1 MQAVILRSLLE
12 FPSELSVFENAFSIK
27 LFDKTYADFLSII
40 YKLEKISFA
49 NFEANLSQNQLKSEE
64 FAKMQKVLPEIDF
77 LEYEKPLKKA
87 FLIKEQEKLAELL
100 KNASENK
107 QLVNLEA
114 LQSDFSDIFTT
125 SFLTF
130 LEWEN
135 KFKERPILNKIR
147 TEVSFIDH
155 ALDGGFDMAQ
165 LVLIS
170 GDPEMGKTSLCL
182 QIIENISRLHKVAF
196 FCFEFTVWDYIKK
209 KGNQT
214 HFNKEN
220 MIILNE
226 GYNIFEMENN
236 IRILA
241 KKGVKV
247 FFIDSQMRME
257 NTTEGNNPEE
267 RETLKFSI
275 LAKLC
280 HKLDILVLLIVQTSK
295 SDTDNPL
302 GSKRASHEA
311 SIIMR
316 LEKIEVDKKDKAYQN
331 KAFHPTKRKFIM
343 QKNKQ
348 TGRHFVEEI
357 GFKPTNQ
364 TFFSLYESAKN
375 VTEVPFEDIKKE
387 LDLKYEEQSIF

>member
-1 MQAVILRSLLE
+1 MQALILRSLLE
-12 FPSELSVFENAFSIK
+12 YPSEFSEFENAFNK
-27 LFDKTYADFLSII
+27 RLFEKPYSDFLSII
-40 YKLEKISFA
+40 YKLDKVSFA
-49 NFEANLSQNQLKSEE
+49 SFKAALSEAQLKSEE
-64 FAKMQKVLPEIDF
+64 FARMEKATPEVDF
-77 LEYEKPLKKA
+77 IEYEKPLKKS
-87 FLIKEQEKLAELL
+87 FMLKEQERLSELL
-100 KNASENK
+100 KNASANK
-107 QLVNLEA
+107 ELINLEA
-114 LQSDFSDIFTT
+114 LQSDYSDIFTS
-125 SFLTF
+125 SFLNF
-130 LEWEN
+130 LEWEERFKN
-135 KFKERPILNKIR
+135 KDEQEKIR
-147 TEVSFIDH
+147 SGVSFLDH
-155 ALDGGFDMAQ
+155 ALDGGFEPAQ

-182 QIIENISRLHKVAF
+182 QIIENISRLEKVAF

-209 KGNQT
+209 KGNQN
-214 HFNKEN
+214 HFNKNN

-241 KKGVKV
+241 KKGVRV
-247 FFIDSQMRME
+247 FFIDSQMRVE
-257 NTTEGNNPEE
+257 NNTEGNNPEE

-316 LEKIEVDKKDKAYQN
+316 LEKLEIDKKDYSHQN

-357 GFKPTNQ
+357 GFKPSNQ
-364 TFFSLYESAKN
+364 SFYSLYENIKN
-375 VTEVPFEDIKKE
+375 PTEVSFETIQKE
-387 LDLKYEEQSIF
+387 LNITEDSVF

>member
-1 MQAVILRSLLE
+1 MQALILRSLLE
-12 FPSELSVFENAFSIK
+12 YPSEFSEFENAFNK
-27 LFDKTYADFLSII
+27 RLFEKPYSDFLSII
-40 YKLEKISFA
+40 YKLDKVSFA
-49 NFEANLSQNQLKSEE
+49 SFKADLSEAQLKSEE
-64 FAKMQKVLPEIDF
+64 FARMEKATPEVDF
-77 LEYEKPLKKA
+77 IEYEKPLKKS
-87 FLIKEQEKLAELL
+87 FMLKEQERLSELL
-100 KNASENK
+100 KNASANK
-107 QLVNLEA
+107 ELINLEA
-114 LQSDFSDIFTT
+114 LQSDYSDIFTT
-125 SFLTF
+125 SFLNF
-130 LEWEN
+130 LEWEERFKN
-135 KFKERPILNKIR
+135 KDEQEKIKSG
-147 TEVSFIDH
+147 VSFLDH
-155 ALDGGFDMAQ
+155 ALDGGFEPAQ

-182 QIIENISRLHKVAF
+182 QIIENISRLEKVAF

-209 KGNQT
+209 KGNQN
-214 HFNKEN
+214 HFNKNN

-241 KKGVKV
+241 KKGVRV
-247 FFIDSQMRME
+247 FFIDSQMRVE
-257 NTTEGNNPEE
+257 NNTEGNNPEE
-267 RETLKFSI
+267 RETLKFSV

-316 LEKIEVDKKDKAYQN
+316 LEKLEIDKKDYSHQN

-357 GFKPTNQ
+357 GFKPSNQ
-364 TFFSLYESAKN
+364 SFYSLYENIKN
-375 VTEVPFEDIKKE
+375 PTEVSFETIQKE
-387 LDLKYEEQSIF
+387 LNITEDSVF

>member
-1 MQAVILRSLLE
+1 MQALILRSLLE
-12 FPSELSVFENAFSIK
+12 YPSEFSEFENAFNK
-27 LFDKTYADFLSII
+27 RLFEKPYSDFLSII
-40 YKLEKISFA
+40 YKLDKVSFA
-49 NFEANLSQNQLKSEE
+49 SFKAALSEAQLKSEE
-64 FAKMQKVLPEIDF
+64 FARMEKATPEVDF
-77 LEYEKPLKKA
+77 IEYEKPLKKS
-87 FLIKEQEKLAELL
+87 FMLKEQERLSELL
-100 KNASENK
+100 KNASANK
-107 QLVNLEA
+107 ELINLEA
-114 LQSDFSDIFTT
+114 LQGDYSDIFTS
-125 SFLTF
+125 SFLNF
-130 LEWEN
+130 LEWEERFKN
-135 KFKERPILNKIR
+135 KDEQEKIKSG
-147 TEVSFIDH
+147 VSFLDH
-155 ALDGGFDMAQ
+155 ALDGGFEPAQ

-182 QIIENISRLHKVAF
+182 QIIENISRLEKVAF

-209 KGNQT
+209 KGNQN
-214 HFNKEN
+214 HFNKNN

-241 KKGVKV
+241 KKGVRV
-247 FFIDSQMRME
+247 FFIDSQMRVE
-257 NTTEGNNPEE
+257 NNTEGNNPEE

-316 LEKIEVDKKDKAYQN
+316 LEKLEIDKKDYSHQN

-357 GFKPTNQ
+357 GFKPSNQ
-364 TFFSLYESAKN
+364 SFYSLYENIKN
-375 VTEVPFEDIKKE
+375 PTEVSFETIQKE
-387 LDLKYEEQSIF
+387 LNITEDSVF

>member
-1 MQAVILRSLLE
+1 MQALILRSLLE
-12 FPSELSVFENAFSIK
+12 YPSEFSEFENAFNK
-27 LFDKTYADFLSII
+27 RLFEKPYSDFLSII
-40 YKLEKISFA
+40 YKLDKVSFA
-49 NFEANLSQNQLKSEE
+49 SFKAALSEAQLKSEE
-64 FAKMQKVLPEIDF
+64 FARMEKATPEVDF
-77 LEYEKPLKKA
+77 IEYEKPLKKS
-87 FLIKEQEKLAELL
+87 FMLKEQERLSELL
-100 KNASENK
+100 KNASANK
-107 QLVNLEA
+107 ELINLEA
-114 LQSDFSDIFTT
+114 LQSDYSDIFTS
-125 SFLTF
+125 SFLNF
-130 LEWEN
+130 LEWEERFKN
-135 KFKERPILNKIR
+135 KDEQEKIKSG
-147 TEVSFIDH
+147 VSFLDH
-155 ALDGGFDMAQ
+155 ALDGGFEPAQ

-182 QIIENISRLHKVAF
+182 QIIENISRLEKVAF

-209 KGNQT
+209 KGNQS
-214 HFNKEN
+214 HFNKNN

-241 KKGVKV
+241 KKGIRV
-247 FFIDSQMRME
+247 FFIDSQMRVE
-257 NTTEGNNPEE
+257 NNTEGNNPEE

-316 LEKIEVDKKDKAYQN
+316 LEKLEIDKKDYSHQN

-357 GFKPTNQ
+357 GFKPSNQ
-364 TFFSLYESAKN
+364 SFYSLYENIKN
-375 VTEVPFEDIKKE
+375 PTEVSFETIQKE
-387 LDLKYEEQSIF
+387 LNITEDSVF

>member
-1 MQAVILRSLLE
+1 MQALILRSLLE
-12 FPSELSVFENAFSIK
+12 YPSEFSEFENAFNK
-27 LFDKTYADFLSII
+27 RLFEKPYSDFLSII
-40 YKLEKISFA
+40 YKLDKVSFA
-49 NFEANLSQNQLKSEE
+49 SFKAALSEAQLKSEE
-64 FAKMQKVLPEIDF
+64 FARMEKATPEVDF
-77 LEYEKPLKKA
+77 IEYEKPLKKS
-87 FLIKEQEKLAELL
+87 FMLKEQERLSELL
-100 KNASENK
+100 KNASANK
-107 QLVNLEA
+107 ELINLEA
-114 LQSDFSDIFTT
+114 LQSDYSDIFTS
-125 SFLTF
+125 SFLNF
-130 LEWEN
+130 LEWEERFKN
-135 KFKERPILNKIR
+135 KDEQEKIKSG
-147 TEVSFIDH
+147 VSFLDH
-155 ALDGGFDMAQ
+155 ALDGGFEPAQ

-182 QIIENISRLHKVAF
+182 QIIENISRLEKVAF

-209 KGNQT
+209 KGNQN
-214 HFNKEN
+214 HFNKNN

-241 KKGVKV
+241 KKGVRV
-247 FFIDSQMRME
+247 FFIDSQMRVE
-257 NTTEGNNPEE
+257 NNTEGNNPEE
-267 RETLKFSI
+267 RETLKFSV

-316 LEKIEVDKKDKAYQN
+316 LEKLEIDKKDYSHQN

-357 GFKPTNQ
+357 GFKPSNQ
-364 TFFSLYESAKN
+364 SFYSLYENIKN
-375 VTEVPFEDIKKE
+375 PTEVSFETIQKE
-387 LDLKYEEQSIF
+387 LNITEDSVF

>member
-1 MQAVILRSLLE
+1 MQALILRSLLE
-12 FPSELSVFENAFSIK
+12 YPSEFSEFENAFNK
-27 LFDKTYADFLSII
+27 RLFEKPYSDFLSII
-40 YKLEKISFA
+40 YKLDKVSFA
-49 NFEANLSQNQLKSEE
+49 SFKAALSEAQLKSEE
-64 FAKMQKVLPEIDF
+64 FARMEKATPEVDF
-77 LEYEKPLKKA
+77 IEYEKPLKKS
-87 FLIKEQEKLAELL
+87 FMLKEQERLSELL
-100 KNASENK
+100 KNASANK
-107 QLVNLEA
+107 ELINLEA
-114 LQSDFSDIFTT
+114 LQSDYSDIFTT
-125 SFLTF
+125 SFLNF
-130 LEWEN
+130 LEWEERFKN
-135 KFKERPILNKIR
+135 KDEQEKIKSG
-147 TEVSFIDH
+147 VSFLDH
-155 ALDGGFDMAQ
+155 ALDGGFEPAQ

-182 QIIENISRLHKVAF
+182 QIIENISRLEKVAF

-209 KGNQT
+209 KGNQN
-214 HFNKEN
+214 HFNKNN

-241 KKGVKV
+241 KKGIRV
-247 FFIDSQMRME
+247 FFIDSQMRVE
-257 NTTEGNNPEE
+257 NNTEGNNPEE

-316 LEKIEVDKKDKAYQN
+316 LEKLEIDKKDYSHQN

-357 GFKPTNQ
+357 GFKPSNQ
-364 TFFSLYESAKN
+364 SFYSLYENIKN
-375 VTEVPFEDIKKE
+375 PTEVSFETIQKE
-387 LDLKYEEQSIF
+387 LNITEDSVF

>member
-1 MQAVILRSLLE
+1 MQALILRSLLE
-12 FPSELSVFENAFSIK
+12 YPSEFSEFENAFNK
-27 LFDKTYADFLSII
+27 RLFEKPYSDFLSII
-40 YKLEKISFA
+40 YKLEKVSFA
-49 NFEANLSQNQLKSEE
+49 SFKAALSEAQLKSEE
-64 FAKMQKVLPEIDF
+64 FARMEKATPEVDF
-77 LEYEKPLKKA
+77 IEYEKPLKKS
-87 FLIKEQEKLAELL
+87 FMLKEQERLSELL
-100 KNASENK
+100 KNASANK
-107 QLVNLEA
+107 ELINLEA
-114 LQSDFSDIFTT
+114 LQSDYSDIFTS
-125 SFLTF
+125 SFLNF
-130 LEWEN
+130 LEWEERFKN
-135 KFKERPILNKIR
+135 KDEQEKIKSG
-147 TEVSFIDH
+147 VSFLDH
-155 ALDGGFDMAQ
+155 ALDGGFEPAQ

-182 QIIENISRLHKVAF
+182 QIIENISRLEKVAF

-209 KGNQT
+209 KGNQN
-214 HFNKEN
+214 HFNKNN

-241 KKGVKV
+241 KKGIRV
-247 FFIDSQMRME
+247 FFIDSQMRVE
-257 NTTEGNNPEE
+257 NNTEGNNPEE
-267 RETLKFSI
+267 RETLKFSV

-316 LEKIEVDKKDKAYQN
+316 LEKLEIDKKDYSHQN

-357 GFKPTNQ
+357 GFKPSNQ
-364 TFFSLYESAKN
+364 SFYSLYENIKN
-375 VTEVPFEDIKKE
+375 PTEVSFETIQKE
-387 LDLKYEEQSIF
+387 LNITEDSVF

>member
-1 MQAVILRSLLE
+1 MQALILRSLLE
-12 FPSELSVFENAFSIK
+12 YPSEFSEFENAFNK
-27 LFDKTYADFLSII
+27 RLFEKPYSDFLSII
-40 YKLEKISFA
+40 YKLDKVSFA
-49 NFEANLSQNQLKSEE
+49 SFKAALSEAQLKSEE
-64 FAKMQKVLPEIDF
+64 FARMEKATPEVDF
-77 LEYEKPLKKA
+77 IEYEKPLKKS
-87 FLIKEQEKLAELL
+87 FMLKEQERLSELL
-100 KNASENK
+100 KNASANK
-107 QLVNLEA
+107 ELINLEA
-114 LQSDFSDIFTT
+114 LQSDYSDIFTS
-125 SFLTF
+125 SFLNF
-130 LEWEN
+130 LEWEERFKN
-135 KFKERPILNKIR
+135 KDEQEKIKSG
-147 TEVSFIDH
+147 VSFLDH
-155 ALDGGFDMAQ
+155 ALDGGFEPAQ

-182 QIIENISRLHKVAF
+182 QIIENISRLEKVAF

-209 KGNQT
+209 KGNQN
-214 HFNKEN
+214 HFNKNN

-241 KKGVKV
+241 KKGIRV
-247 FFIDSQMRME
+247 FFIDSQMRVE
-257 NTTEGNNPEE
+257 NNTEGNNPEE

-316 LEKIEVDKKDKAYQN
+316 LEKLEIDKKDYSHQN

-357 GFKPTNQ
+357 GFKPSNQ
-364 TFFSLYESAKN
+364 SFYSLYENIKN
-375 VTEVPFEDIKKE
+375 PTEVSFETIQKE
-387 LDLKYEEQSIF
+387 LNITEDSVF

>member
-1 MQAVILRSLLE
+1 MQALILRSLLE
-12 FPSELSVFENAFSIK
+12 YPSEFSEFENAFNK
-27 LFDKTYADFLSII
+27 RLFEKPYSDFLSII
-40 YKLEKISFA
+40 YKLDKVSFA
-49 NFEANLSQNQLKSEE
+49 SFKAALSEAQLKSEE
-64 FAKMQKVLPEIDF
+64 FARMEKATPEVDF
-77 LEYEKPLKKA
+77 IEYEKPLKKS
-87 FLIKEQEKLAELL
+87 FMLKEQERLSELL
-100 KNASENK
+100 KNASANK
-107 QLVNLEA
+107 ELINLEA
-114 LQSDFSDIFTT
+114 LQSDYSDIFTS
-125 SFLTF
+125 SFLNF
-130 LEWEN
+130 LEWEERFKN
-135 KFKERPILNKIR
+135 KDEQEKIKSG
-147 TEVSFIDH
+147 VSFLDH
-155 ALDGGFDMAQ
+155 ALDGGFEPAQ

-182 QIIENISRLHKVAF
+182 QIIENISRLEKVAF

-209 KGNQT
+209 KGNKN
-214 HFNKEN
+214 HFNKNN

-241 KKGVKV
+241 KKGIRV
-247 FFIDSQMRME
+247 FFIDSQMRVE
-257 NTTEGNNPEE
+257 NNTEGNNPEE

-316 LEKIEVDKKDKAYQN
+316 LEKLEIDKKDYSHQN

-357 GFKPTNQ
+357 GFKPSNQ
-364 TFFSLYESAKN
+364 SFYSLYENIKN
-375 VTEVPFEDIKKE
+375 PTEVSFETIQKE
-387 LDLKYEEQSIF
+387 LNITEDSVF

>member
-1 MQAVILRSLLE
+1 MQALILRSLLE
-12 FPSELSVFENAFSIK
+12 YPSEFSEFENAFNK
-27 LFDKTYADFLSII
+27 RLFEKPYSDFLSII
-40 YKLEKISFA
+40 YKLDKVSFA
-49 NFEANLSQNQLKSEE
+49 SFKAALSEAQLKSEE
-64 FAKMQKVLPEIDF
+64 FARMEKATPEVDF
-77 LEYEKPLKKA
+77 IEYEKPLKKS
-87 FLIKEQEKLAELL
+87 FMLKEQERLSELL
-100 KNASENK
+100 KNASANK
-107 QLVNLEA
+107 ELINLEA
-114 LQSDFSDIFTT
+114 LQSDYSDIFTT
-125 SFLTF
+125 SFLNF
-130 LEWEN
+130 LEWEERFKN
-135 KFKERPILNKIR
+135 KDEQEKIKSG
-147 TEVSFIDH
+147 VSFLDH
-155 ALDGGFDMAQ
+155 ALDGGFEPAQ

-182 QIIENISRLHKVAF
+182 QIIENISRLEKVAF

-209 KGNQT
+209 KGNQN
-214 HFNKEN
+214 HFNKNN

-241 KKGVKV
+241 KKGIRV
-247 FFIDSQMRME
+247 FFIDSQMRVE
-257 NTTEGNNPEE
+257 NNTEGNNPEE
-267 RETLKFSI
+267 RETLKFSV

-316 LEKIEVDKKDKAYQN
+316 LEKLEIDKKDYSHQN

-357 GFKPTNQ
+357 GFKPSNQ
-364 TFFSLYESAKN
+364 SFYSLYENIKN
-375 VTEVPFEDIKKE
+375 PTEVSFETIQKE
-387 LDLKYEEQSIF
+387 LNITEDSVF

>member
-1 MQAVILRSLLE
+1 MQALILRSLLE
-12 FPSELSVFENAFSIK
+12 YPSEFSEFENAFNK
-27 LFDKTYADFLSII
+27 RLFEKPYSDFLSII
-40 YKLEKISFA
+40 YKLDKVSFA
-49 NFEANLSQNQLKSEE
+49 SFKAALSEAQLKSEE
-64 FAKMQKVLPEIDF
+64 FARMEKATPEVDF
-77 LEYEKPLKKA
+77 IEYEKPLKKS
-87 FLIKEQEKLAELL
+87 FMLKEQERLSELL
-100 KNASENK
+100 KNASANK
-107 QLVNLEA
+107 ELINLEA
-114 LQSDFSDIFTT
+114 LQSDYSDIFTT
-125 SFLTF
+125 SFLNF
-130 LEWEN
+130 LEWEERFKN
-135 KFKERPILNKIR
+135 KDEQEKIKSG
-147 TEVSFIDH
+147 VGFLDH
-155 ALDGGFDMAQ
+155 ALDGGFEPAQ

-182 QIIENISRLHKVAF
+182 QIIENISRLEKVAF

-209 KGNQT
+209 KGNQN
-214 HFNKEN
+214 HFNKNN

-241 KKGVKV
+241 KKGIRV
-247 FFIDSQMRME
+247 FFIDSQMRVE
-257 NTTEGNNPEE
+257 NNTEGNNPEE

-316 LEKIEVDKKDKAYQN
+316 LEKLEIDKKDYSHQN

-357 GFKPTNQ
+357 GFKPSNQ
-364 TFFSLYESAKN
+364 SFYSLYENIKN
-375 VTEVPFEDIKKE
+375 PTEVSFETIQKE
-387 LDLKYEEQSIF
+387 LNITEDSVF

>member
-1 MQAVILRSLLE
+1 MQALILRSLLE
-12 FPSELSVFENAFSIK
+12 YPSEFSEFENAFNK
-27 LFDKTYADFLSII
+27 RLFEKPYSDFLSII
-40 YKLEKISFA
+40 YKLDKVSFA
-49 NFEANLSQNQLKSEE
+49 SFKAALSEAQLKSEE
-64 FAKMQKVLPEIDF
+64 FARMEKATPEVDF
-77 LEYEKPLKKA
+77 IEYEKPLKKS
-87 FLIKEQEKLAELL
+87 FMLKEQERLSELL
-100 KNASENK
+100 KNASANK
-107 QLVNLEA
+107 ELINLEA
-114 LQSDFSDIFTT
+114 LQSDYSDIFTS
-125 SFLTF
+125 SFLNF
-130 LEWEN
+130 LEWEERFKN
-135 KFKERPILNKIR
+135 KDEQEKIKSG
-147 TEVSFIDH
+147 VSFLDH
-155 ALDGGFDMAQ
+155 ALDGGFEPAQ

-182 QIIENISRLHKVAF
+182 QIIENISRLEKVAF

-209 KGNQT
+209 KGNQN
-214 HFNKEN
+214 HFNKNN

-241 KKGVKV
+241 KKGVRV
-247 FFIDSQMRME
+247 FFIDSQMRVE
-257 NTTEGNNPEE
+257 NNTEGNNPEE

-316 LEKIEVDKKDKAYQN
+316 LEKLEIDKKDYSHQN

-357 GFKPTNQ
+357 GFKPSNQ
-364 TFFSLYESAKN
+364 SFYSLYENIKN
-375 VTEVPFEDIKKE
+375 PTEVSFETIQKE
-387 LDLKYEEQSIF
+387 LNITEDSVF

>member
-1 MQAVILRSLLE
+1 MQALILRSLLE
-12 FPSELSVFENAFSIK
+12 YPSEFSEFENAFNK
-27 LFDKTYADFLSII
+27 RLFEKPYSDFLSII
-40 YKLEKISFA
+40 YKLDKVSFA
-49 NFEANLSQNQLKSEE
+49 SFKAALSEAQLKSEE
-64 FAKMQKVLPEIDF
+64 FARMEKATPEVDF
-77 LEYEKPLKKA
+77 IEYEKPLKKS
-87 FLIKEQEKLAELL
+87 FMLKEQERLSELL
-100 KNASENK
+100 KNASANK
-107 QLVNLEA
+107 ELINLEA
-114 LQSDFSDIFTT
+114 LQSDYSDIFTT
-125 SFLTF
+125 SFLNF
-130 LEWEN
+130 LEWEERFKN
-135 KFKERPILNKIR
+135 KDEQEKIKSG
-147 TEVSFIDH
+147 VSFLDH
-155 ALDGGFDMAQ
+155 ALDGGFEPAQ

-182 QIIENISRLHKVAF
+182 QIIENISRLEKVAF

-209 KGNQT
+209 KGNQN
-214 HFNKEN
+214 HFNKNN

-241 KKGVKV
+241 KKGVRV
-247 FFIDSQMRME
+247 FFIDSQMRVE
-257 NTTEGNNPEE
+257 NNTEGNNPEE

-316 LEKIEVDKKDKAYQN
+316 LEKLEIDKKDYSHQN

-357 GFKPTNQ
+357 GFKPSNQ
-364 TFFSLYESAKN
+364 SFYSLYENIKN
-375 VTEVPFEDIKKE
+375 PTEVSFETIQKE
-387 LDLKYEEQSIF
+387 LNITEDSVF

>member
-1 MQAVILRSLLE
+1 MQALILRSLLE
-12 FPSELSVFENAFSIK
+12 YPSEFSEFENAFNK
-27 LFDKTYADFLSII
+27 RLFEKPYSDFLSII
-40 YKLEKISFA
+40 YKLDKVSFA
-49 NFEANLSQNQLKSEE
+49 SFKAALSEAQLKSEE
-64 FAKMQKVLPEIDF
+64 FARMEKATPEVDF
-77 LEYEKPLKKA
+77 IEYEKPLKKS
-87 FLIKEQEKLAELL
+87 FMLKEQERLSELL
-100 KNASENK
+100 KNASANK
-107 QLVNLEA
+107 ELINLEA
-114 LQSDFSDIFTT
+114 LQSDYSDIFTT
-125 SFLTF
+125 SFLNF
-130 LEWEN
+130 LEWEERFKN
-135 KFKERPILNKIR
+135 KDEQEKIKSG
-147 TEVSFIDH
+147 VGFLDH
-155 ALDGGFDMAQ
+155 ALDGGFEPAQ

-182 QIIENISRLHKVAF
+182 QIIENISRLEKVAF

-209 KGNQT
+209 KGNQN
-214 HFNKEN
+214 HFNKNN

-241 KKGVKV
+241 KKGIRV
-247 FFIDSQMRME
+247 FFIDSQMRVE
-257 NTTEGNNPEE
+257 NNTEGNNPEE
-267 RETLKFSI
+267 RETLKFSV

-316 LEKIEVDKKDKAYQN
+316 LEKLEIDKKDYSHQN

-357 GFKPTNQ
+357 GFKPSNQ
-364 TFFSLYESAKN
+364 SFYSLYENIKN
-375 VTEVPFEDIKKE
+375 PTEVSFETIQKE
-387 LDLKYEEQSIF
+387 LNITEDSVF

>member
-1 MQAVILRSLLE
+1 MQALILRSLLE
-12 FPSELSVFENAFSIK
+12 YPSEFSEFENAFNK
-27 LFDKTYADFLSII
+27 RLFEKPYSDFLSII
-40 YKLEKISFA
+40 YKLDKVSFA
-49 NFEANLSQNQLKSEE
+49 SFKAALSEAQLKSEE
-64 FAKMQKVLPEIDF
+64 FARMEKATPEVDF
-77 LEYEKPLKKA
+77 IEYEKPLKKS
-87 FLIKEQEKLAELL
+87 FMLKEQERLSELL
-100 KNASENK
+100 KNASANK
-107 QLVNLEA
+107 ELINLEA
-114 LQSDFSDIFTT
+114 LQSDYSDIFTT
-125 SFLTF
+125 SFLNF
-130 LEWEN
+130 LEWEERFKN
-135 KFKERPILNKIR
+135 KDEQEKIKSG
-147 TEVSFIDH
+147 VSFLDH
-155 ALDGGFDMAQ
+155 ALDGGFEPAQ

-182 QIIENISRLHKVAF
+182 QIIENISRLEKVAF

-209 KGNQT
+209 KGNQN
-214 HFNKEN
+214 HFNKNN

-241 KKGVKV
+241 KKGVRV
-247 FFIDSQMRME
+247 FFIDSQMRVE
-257 NTTEGNNPEE
+257 NNTEGNNPEE
-267 RETLKFSI
+267 RETLKFSV

-316 LEKIEVDKKDKAYQN
+316 LEKLEIDKKDYSHQN

-357 GFKPTNQ
+357 GFKPSNQ
-364 TFFSLYESAKN
+364 SFYSLYENIKN
-375 VTEVPFEDIKKE
+375 PTEVSFETIQKE
-387 LDLKYEEQSIF
+387 LNITEDSVF